1 MKIFVFEGMDGSGK
15 TTTVQA
21 VATELQNLGFKV
33 KTVSWLYDGIER
45 DPSAR
50 AMWYVR
56 RMRDWHVLVSMKT
69 RTKHSNCMRFTE
81 KLSLLF

>member
-33 KTVSWLYDGIER
+33 KTVCWLYDGVAR
-45 DPSAR
+45 DAVGR
-50 AMWYVR
+50 AA
-56 RMRDWHVLVSMKT
+56 
-69 RTKHSNCMRFTE
+69 
-81 KLSLLF
+81 SLGSKMGGTCLTLKISRLDMVGAA